1 MFGRLRL
8 VFVLAVAAVA
18 AVPAGASAAGVA
30 YPDADWSE
38 AFIPS
43 PSDAGDAS
51 LHADVLRPKG
61 FKDSDKTPVII
72 SIGPYFNH
80 SGQTGPAGPAEGTQY
95 DPVGPNAGPSERF
108 QDFVEGSGLLKKGYT
123 FVMVDLRG
131 FGGSNGCLDWAGA
144 GEQADV
150 VNAVKWAASQPWS
163 TGHVGTYG
171 KSYDALTGLIGV
183 DKRPPGLD
191 AVVSQEPVY
200 DDYRYLYGD
209 GMRRENSVATPGLYD
224 AIAATPGPLAD
235 KPDYNQNSLNDPAC
249 LGQNYGAQAGDDNHD
264 SDFWK
269 LRNLIPGA
277 KGSNVPLFLT
287 QGLTENNTVGDGLQE
302 YLENHT
308 GYERG
313 WLGPWEHV
321 RGNEKCAEG
330 DGSTGC
336 DDTNV
341 GTLKDGRA
349 GFFDEVMRFYGKFL
363 KGETPAEEDPPF
375 AVQTNDGK
383 WRSEAQWPPA
393 DAKTYTTKLRDGSY
407 VDTASSVATGW
418 DANSSLTTDNGT
430 NPSDPTVQSGVWT
443 ISKPLPYDV
452 HLSGE
457 PTAAIDVTTSA
468 PNANLVIDVYQLS
481 QDKNGDWTGPL
492 ITRQGH
498 LVRDPGDA
506 TIPLTLWAAD
516 WKLKAGDRIGVR
528 VTDNNQD
535 WWILASP
542 SGQQVTVRG
551 GSITLPF
558 LANNRAQTI
567 QGDPGVQL
575 KPYLET
581 HIATA
586 PADAVDSATDFNLPA
601 ALKDV
606 PEGSVSSG
614 GYTEPV
620 GGATTPKPTKRG
632 CKDRRKF
639 SFRVHQPRNGR
650 IVRVTVY
657 VNGKR
662 VKRLHGHRISRV
674 TLKRLPKGVFK
685 VKIVAVTSRGS
696 RTVSVRTYRGC
707 KKSRA
712 HTHVH
717 RPPHRHAHKR

>member
-1 MFGRLRL
+1 MFGRWRL
-8 VFVLAVAAVA
+8 VLVLAAAAVVAFPA
-18 AVPAGASAAGVA
+18 AATAAGVA

-38 AFIPS
+38 AFISS
-43 PSDAGDAS
+43 PSSAGDAT
-51 LHADVLRPKG
+51 LHADILRPKG
-61 FKDSDKTPVII
+61 SKDADKTPVIL

-80 SGQTGPAGPAEGTQY
+80 SGQTGPAGPAENTQY
-95 DPVGPNAGPSERF
+95 DPIGPNAGPSERF

-131 FGGSNGCLDWAGA
+131 FGGSNGCLDWAGP
-144 GEQADV
+144 GEQDDV
-150 VNAVKWAASQPWS
+150 VNAVKWAATQPWS
-163 TGHVGTYG
+163 SGRVGMYG

-183 DKRPPGLD
+183 NKRPPGLS

-209 GMRRENSVATPGLYD
+209 GMRRENSTATPGLYD
-224 AIAATPGPLAD
+224 GIAATPGPITD
-235 KPDYNQNSLNDPAC
+235 KPDYNQNALNTPDC
-249 LGQNYGAQAGDDNHD
+249 LGQNYAAQAGDDNHD

-277 KGSNVPLFLT
+277 TGSKVPLFVT

-302 YLENHT
+302 YLTNHT

-321 RGNEKCAEG
+321 RGNEKCADG

-336 DDTNV
+336 DADNV
-341 GTLKDGRA
+341 GAFKDGRA
-349 GFFDEVMRFYGKFL
+349 SWFDEVMRFYGKFL
-363 KGETPAEEDPPF
+363 KDETPTVADPPF

-393 DAKTYTTKLRDGSY
+393 DVKTYTTSLKDGSY

-418 DANSSLTTDNGT
+418 DANSSFTTDSGT
-430 NPSDPTVQSGVWT
+430 NPTDPTVQSGVWT
-443 ISKPLPYDV
+443 VSKPLPYDV

-457 PTAAIDVTTSA
+457 PMGSVDVTTSA
-468 PNANLVIDVYQLS
+468 PNANLVIDVYDLS

-492 ITRQGH
+492 VTRQGH
-498 LVRDPGDA
+498 LVRSPGDS
-506 TIPLTLWAAD
+506 TIPLTLWSAD
-516 WKLKAGDRIGVR
+516 WKLKAGDRIAVR

-535 WWILASP
+535 WWIFASP
-542 SGQQVTVRG
+542 SAQSVTVKG

-558 LANNRAQTI
+558 LANRRAQTI
-567 QGDPGVQL
+567 EGAPGVQL

-586 PADAVDSATDFNLPA
+586 PADAVDSATDFTVPP
-601 ALKDV
+601 ALKEGA
-606 PEGSVSSG
+606 PEGSRFSG

-620 GGATTPKPTKRG
+620 GGAAAKPPPKGR
-632 CKDRRKF
+632 CKDVRKF
-639 SFRVHQPRNGR
+639 KFRVHQPRHGR
-650 IVRVTVY
+650 IVRVIAY
-657 VNGKR
+657 VNGRR
-662 VKRLHGHRISRV
+662 VKQVRGHRVTHI
-674 TLKRLPKGVFK
+674 TLKRRARGVFK
-685 VKIVAVTSRGS
+685 MKIVAISSRGS

-707 KKSRA
+707 RKGRP
-712 HTHVH
+712 HTRVH
-717 RPPHRHAHKR
+717 RHPHRR